1 MLHRLM
7 LFMIYRYDAVND
19 KCPLPLVKM
28 RQILKKMTADDSFI
42 ITLSDKGSLT
52 DIPNYLTTKG
62 YIFSIKHLGD
72 SVTEL
77 HIQQVR

>member
-1 MLHRLM
+1 
-7 LFMIYRYDAVND
+7 MIYKYDAIHE

-28 RQILKKMTADDSFI
+28 RQILNKMTKDDSCI

-52 DIPNYLTTKG
+52 DIPKYLNEKG
-62 YIFSIKHLGD
+62 YRYSVRHLSN

-77 HIQQVR
+77 HIKQVR